1 MRLDEFHI
9 FSLGVEF
16 TNSYQD
22 PLNSTPHFDAHLSGL
37 GLIIDAIKPKSYQKR
52 HKKLPPVEFSL
63 ERWKL
68 PLQSG
73 INFYN

>member
-1 MRLDEFHI
+1 MRLDEFI
-9 FSLGVEF
+9 LLLLGVEF

-22 PLNSTPHFDAHLSGL
+22 PVNSTSHFDAHLSGF
-37 GLIIDAIKPKSYQKR
+37 GLIIDVFKPKNHQNEY
-52 HKKLPPVEFSL
+52 KKLPPVEFLL

-73 INFYN
+73 INFYK